1 MISAQC
7 NLQVKGHERLATSA
21 ASEADPRLTRRLVP
35 STSMP
40 GVVAA
45 RMLARRNSSPIT
57 HCSTLSRHHSRLP
70 LNIVQDSTLL
80 FSDCSRPCQQLV
92 SSDQRPLL
100 LDTCAIAPPLR
111 PAFFTLST
119 QQSQL
124 DLTHCPKSVR
134 VISHW
139 LQISLHSFQDRAIS
153 HRSPS
158 IHCPAFVVLPNPSA
172 ITGLFSVSENVVED
186 AVDIRQ
192 IILGA
197 RARHK
202 RRRLETG
209 HRSNHTRKPWL
220 SKIKV
225 S

>member
-92 SSDQRPLL
+92 SGDQRPLL

-124 DLTHCPKSVR
+124 DLTHCPKSVSSNIPLAANFSPL
-134 VISHW
+134 VSGQGNQP
-139 LQISLHSFQDRAIS
+139 QITFHPLSSLCCSSQPIGDYWSLLCI
-153 HRSPS
+153 
-158 IHCPAFVVLPNPSA
+158 
-172 ITGLFSVSENVVED
+172 G
-186 AVDIRQ
+186 
-192 IILGA
+192 
-197 RARHK
+197 K
-202 RRRLETG
+202 RC
-209 HRSNHTRKPWL
+209 
-220 SKIKV
+220 
-225 S
+225 